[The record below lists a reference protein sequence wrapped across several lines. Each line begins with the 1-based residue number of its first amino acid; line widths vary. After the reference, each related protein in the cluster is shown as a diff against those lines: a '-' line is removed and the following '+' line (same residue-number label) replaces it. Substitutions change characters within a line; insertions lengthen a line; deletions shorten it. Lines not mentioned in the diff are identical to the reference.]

1 VDGQLDLC
9 QFVDQFFSMVHLDDL
24 LAIQCQRL
32 SWSQLLAIL
41 KIIIQ
46 SWEDGN
52 ISLDMLELWLV
63 LLFHLLK
70 MIPLEE
76 LPLPSHI
83 ASRLTFASLL
93 CTSVDVGLV
102 QFQHILFK
110 LCDIF
115 GVVNIP
121 LKLEGACSKYINIIK
136 NFNPFQLL
144 VMFYNRR

>member
-1 VDGQLDLC
+1 
-9 QFVDQFFSMVHLDDL
+9 MAHLDDL

-32 SWSQLLAIL
+32 SWGQLLAIL

-52 ISLDMLELWLV
+52 ISLDVLELWLV

-70 MIPLEE
+70 MILLEE

-83 ASRLTFASLL
+83 ACRLTFASLL

-102 QFQHILFK
+102 QFQHVLFK
-110 LCDIF
+110 LSDVF

-136 NFNPFQLL
+136 DFNPFQLL
-144 VMFYNRR
+144 IMFYHRRWRLWPWIFDIAISI